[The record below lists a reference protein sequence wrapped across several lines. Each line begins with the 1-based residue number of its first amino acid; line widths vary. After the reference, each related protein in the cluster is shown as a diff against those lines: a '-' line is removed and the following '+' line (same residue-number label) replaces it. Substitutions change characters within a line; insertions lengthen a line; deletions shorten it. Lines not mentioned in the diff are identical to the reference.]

1 MGLLGRGA
9 PMPFVGNVSFF
20 ASATTDSTNVLVA
33 ISLANAALT
42 FAREDDRFRAG
53 YTVTIVLRNGAVA
66 VRNIEAHEEVLV
78 ATFRETS
85 RNDESVLYEEL
96 ITVPPGRY
104 DFTVR
109 VRDDGSARVSED
121 AATLNVPT
129 LGAGS
134 LSSPVAFTRATVR
147 SSTANLPQIIANP
160 TASVTFGKDTSV
172 AFFMEGYGPGG
183 ADRPIQYIVRAE
195 GGRPIYRDSASLA
208 RRGDLYSGT
217 VSVPIA
223 KVGIG
228 AMTLNAWSAPLADTV
243 RTPFFVGFGPD
254 LPLASYDEMV
264 NYLRWFASGADLQS
278 LRDAPAESRPAAWA
292 EFVRRHEDPNGSMEP
307 LRDYFVRMVDAN
319 TRFKDEA
326 SPGWMTDR
334 GKVLLGLGR
343 PDQVYEQMSRA
354 LVQAGRQQVWEYR
367 NLNIA
372 LTFYDQN
379 GFGRWKLTP
388 SSDAEFMS
396 AWRRRV
402 Q

>member
-20 ASATTDSTNVLVA
+20 GSATPDSTHVLVA
-33 ISLANAALT
+33 ISLANASLT

-53 YTVTIVLRNGAVA
+53 YTVTITLRSGAVA

-85 RNDESVLYEEL
+85 RGDESILYEEL
-96 ITVPPGRY
+96 MTVPPGRY

-121 AATLNVPT
+121 AASLNVPP
-129 LGAGS
+129 LGAGA
-134 LSSPVAFTRATVR
+134 LSSPVAFARATIR
-147 SSTANLPQIIANP
+147 SSTASLPQIIANP
-160 TASVTFGKDTSV
+160 TASVTFGRDTNV
-172 AFFMEGYGPGG
+172 TFFVESYGPG
-183 ADRPIQYIVRAE
+183 AASRAIQYAVRSDQ
-195 GGRPIYRDSASLA
+195 GRPIYRDSATLA
-208 RRGDLYSGT
+208 RRGELYSGT
-217 VSVPIA
+217 VDVPIA

-228 AMTLNAWSAPLADTV
+228 AMTLNVWSADRADTV

-264 NYLRWFASGADLQS
+264 NYLRWFASGADLQE
-278 LRDAPAESRPAAWA
+278 LRNAPPEARPAAWA
-292 EFVRRHEDPNGSMEP
+292 EFVRQHEDPNGSMEP
-307 LRDYFVRMVDAN
+307 MRDYFLRMVDAN
-319 TRFKDEA
+319 TRFKEEA

-334 GKVLLGLGR
+334 GRVLLGLGR